1 MNKELQDKIY
11 GLIALKMAGSADFEQ
26 LQELEQLLKRYPE
39 FKQLDDMLRHFPEI
53 DESVTKDIT
62 DQAFATQYVKMLYA
76 QQEHQA
82 APLASQ
88 QPSTQLKSS
97 KRVFLKLAAI
107 AASILLLI
115 TFFKTDFFS
124 EEKAR
129 FSLNHATQKDTA
141 KNGKSKLTLPDGT
154 LVYLNA
160 NSYLEYGQDFNTVK
174 RDVVLTGEAYF
185 DVAHNPGKPFVV
197 HTSKATIKVLGT
209 RFNVKNY
216 ADAIWE
222 ATLLQGK
229 IEMYLNNN
237 PKNKL
242 TLEPSQKVSV
252 SAPGKRSGS
261 QADDFKISVTK
272 IKPLKDDIVETAWME
287 NKLVF
292 VDQPLQEIVKDLE
305 RTFGVTVRF
314 RSDKSSNNKY
324 TGVFKNDNL
333 QQILEILDLSN
344 PIDYELKENQLIIQ

>member
-1 MNKELQDKIY
+1 MKKELQDKIY

-26 LQELEQLLKRYPE
+26 LQELEQLLKLYPE
-39 FKQLDDMLRHFPEI
+39 FKQLDDVLGHFPRI

-76 QQEHQA
+76 QQEHQV
-82 APLASQ
+82 APLVSQ
-88 QPSTQLKSS
+88 GPATRLKRS
-97 KRVFLKLAAI
+97 KRVFLKPAAI
-107 AASILLLI
+107 AASIILLF
-115 TFFKTDFFS
+115 TFFKADFFS
-124 EEKAR
+124 DEQASLSEKP
-129 FSLNHATQKDTA
+129 ATQKDTVTS
-141 KNGKSKLTLPDGT
+141 GKSKLTLPDGT

-160 NSYLEYGQDFNTVK
+160 NSHLEYGQDFNTAA
-174 RDVVLTGEAYF
+174 RDVILTGEAYF
-185 DVAHNPGKPFVV
+185 DVAHNPRKPFIV
-197 HTSKATIKVLGT
+197 HTSKATIRVLGT

-216 ADAIWE
+216 ADATWE

-229 IEMYLNNN
+229 IEMYLNNK

-252 SAPGKRSGS
+252 SALEEQSGS
-261 QADDFKISVTK
+261 HLGDFKISVTK
-272 IKPLKDDIVETAWME
+272 IKPLKDDIAETAWME

-292 VDQPLQEIVKDLE
+292 VDQPLQEIAKELE
-305 RTFGVTVRF
+305 REFGVTVHF
-314 RSDKSSNNKY
+314 KSDKSGNNRY
-324 TGVFKNDNL
+324 TGAFKNDDL